1 MRTAADFFGLMVYLS
16 VMDVALPDPAL
27 LTAAYEAGDE
37 GSATARNRR
46 HLRAIEGGESE
57 QKSSKRA
64 AKKSASQ
71 RYESAA

>member
-16 VMDVALPDPAL
+16 VMYVALPDPAL

-46 HLRAIEGGESE
+46 HLKAIEGGESE
-57 QKSSKRA
+57 QGSSKPA
-64 AKKSASQ
+64 LAKSASQ
-71 RYESAA
+71 PYESVA